1 MSSISALERIENML
15 DDHSFVE
22 LSSMVTSRATD
33 FNMNASATPSDGVII
48 GHGLIDGNMVFIYS
62 QDASVLGGSIG
73 EMHAKKIR
81 MIYDMAI
88 KMGAPIIGFIDS
100 TGVRL
105 AESVDAVEAIGML
118 YHTAVKASGVIP
130 QVLGIYGG
138 CGGALSVLA
147 SICDFVYMVD
157 GATRFM
163 NAPDAI
169 TGNTKGTLDSSS
181 AQFQYEEAGSVD
193 GMGSEVEVLIQ
204 IRQLVSILPGS
215 NRERG
220 YIMGCV
226 DDPNRA
232 AVDLDVKR
240 DNVESFV
247 KEISD
252 DKLFIPV
259 KNGWAQDMVTG
270 FIRLN
275 GMTVGIIGNQA
286 VGDVPTLSADGCNK
300 AASFVRF
307 LDSFD
312 IPLLSLVNVKGY
324 EATIA
329 SELSLSGAAARLSM
343 AIAAATVPKVT
354 LLMKEA
360 YGSAYLCMGAKSLG
374 VDLVYAYP
382 DADMGIMDAKMAA
395 KIITDGLAGDA
406 VAVAAEFDERQ
417 QGIGNAARHGY
428 IDRVIS
434 FVDSRK
440 YLIDAF
446 QLLFTKQVL
455 LPEKK
460 HIAK

>member
-1 MSSISALERIENML
+1 MSIISALERIENML

-22 LSSMVTSRATD
+22 LSSMVTSRTTD
-33 FNMNASATPSDGVII
+33 FNMNPAATPSDGVII
-48 GHGLIDGNMVFIYS
+48 GHGLIDGNIVFIYS

-105 AESVDAVEAIGML
+105 QESVDAIESIGML
-118 YHTAVKASGVIP
+118 YRIASRASGVIP
-130 QVLGIYGG
+130 QVLGIFGG
-138 CGGALSVLA
+138 CGGALSILA
-147 SICDFVYMVD
+147 SICDFVYMSD
-157 GATRFM
+157 DAARFI
-163 NAPDAI
+163 NSPDAI
-169 TGNTKGTLDSSS
+169 TGNTKAALDTSS
-181 AQFQYEEAGSVD
+181 AAFQYEEAGSVD
-193 GMGSEVEVLIQ
+193 GIGSEVEVLIQ
-204 IRQLVSILPGS
+204 IRQLLSILPGS

-232 AVDLDVKR
+232 AVDLDSKR
-240 DNVESFV
+240 DNIESFV

-259 KNGWAQDMVTG
+259 KNGFAPDMTAG

-275 GMTVGIIGNQA
+275 GMTVGVIGNQA
-286 VGDVPTLSADGCNK
+286 VNDTTVLSADGCKK
-300 AASFVRF
+300 AAAFVRF
-307 LDSFD
+307 LDAFD
-312 IPLLSLVNVKGY
+312 IPLLSLVNVTGY
-324 EATIA
+324 EPTIG
-329 SELSLSGAAARLSM
+329 SELALAKAAARLSM
-343 AIAAATVPKVT
+343 AIAVASIPKVT
-354 LLMKEA
+354 LLLKEA

-382 DADMGIMDAKMAA
+382 DADMGIMDAQMAA
-395 KIITDGLAGDA
+395 KIITDGLPGD
-406 VAVAAEFDERQ
+406 VAQTANDFAEKRQ
-417 QGIGNAARHGY
+417 GMANAARRGY

-446 QLLFTKQVL
+446 QLLFTKEVA